1 MQRALPAAGNH
12 FAFHKT
18 LTYCCLWQRCVSIK
32 NCLTNQFTPPD
43 VKPIKRVAS
52 YSSNAKAQL
61 SHNVQQATR
70 PHPHHK
76 QCAQKQMQFKA
87 NTATAKYATSV
98 NSIIYSPDSHGTIIP
113 SIDGSQPVAHPSL
126 TCHTAKLPLQH
137 VN

>member
-52 YSSNAKAQL
+52 YSSNAKA
-61 SHNVQQATR
+61 HRATSNTY
-70 PHPHHK
+70 PPPPHHN

-113 SIDGSQPVAHPSL
+113 SIDGSQPVPHPSL